1 MSCCRRGNNGHPSSS
16 KCGSAAQHMQEIED
30 EAMGAF
36 HNVFDAMQ
44 WGRNQRVWV
53 FLLTHGE
60 AWMLCEVVNM
70 YGEPQSMTGPEL

>member
-1 MSCCRRGNNGHPSSS
+1 
-16 KCGSAAQHMQEIED
+16 
-30 EAMGAF
+30 MGAF